1 MKKIA
6 LTVASLLAFGASAG
20 FAAPINNLS
29 QGQTAVGV
37 VDDSFYLEHKMS
49 DNLTLGVQKNDIY
62 GQVDVNNNIRAIIG
76 SRDYNS
82 SSKLY
87 IGAAV
92 NSPIAPSLDGYA
104 SLVGASDF
112 KELQVGAN
120 YNLTSNL
127 DLNVNYRSFMP
138 DHGGD
143 SNRTALGATLKF

>member
-6 LTVASLLAFGASAG
+6 LTVISLVAFSMGTG
-20 FAAPINNLS
+20 FAAPINNLT
-29 QGQTAVGV
+29 QGQTAVGII
-37 VDDSFYLEHKMS
+37 DDSFYAEHKMS

-62 GQVDVNNNIRAIIG
+62 GQFNLDNNLRAIVG

-82 SSKLY
+82 DSKIY

-92 NSPIAPSLDGYA
+92 NSPLAPSLDGYA
-104 SLVGASDF
+104 SIIGANNF

-120 YNLTSNL
+120 YNLTNNL
-127 DLNVNYRSFMP
+127 DVNLNYRSFMP
-138 DHGGD
+138 DQGGN